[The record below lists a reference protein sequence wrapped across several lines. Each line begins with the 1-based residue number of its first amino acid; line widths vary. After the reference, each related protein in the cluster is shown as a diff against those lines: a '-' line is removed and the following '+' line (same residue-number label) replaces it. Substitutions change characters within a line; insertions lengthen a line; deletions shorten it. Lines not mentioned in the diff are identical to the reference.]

1 MSGVLILKQAD
12 VFLGN
17 RGHDL
22 QRDSLVSVFLRRLE
36 YFMGVCILT
45 TNRKQEIDPAFQS
58 KPLHMP
64 FYFRLC

>member
-1 MSGVLILKQAD
+1 MIDQAD
-12 VFLGN
+12 VFLGA

-58 KPLHMP
+58 K
-64 FYFRLC
+64 